1 MNDPANDLVV
11 LSLIGKARGMG
22 AMMDGPKLLH
32 IVSYSWVAPA
42 YQLGQLCRAL
52 IYRRKAVTLAR
63 PHFLAVQAPESRIDG
78 RFTIIDLSSRFLPN
92 LIPRD
97 APFAKRQ

>member
-1 MNDPANDLVV
+1 
-11 LSLIGKARGMG
+11 MG

-32 IVSYSWVAPA
+32 IVGYSWVAPA
-42 YQLGQLCRAL
+42 HQLGQLGRAL

-78 RFTIIDLSSRFLPN
+78 RFTIIDMSSRFLPS

-97 APFAKRQ
+97 ADWGWRTEDRT